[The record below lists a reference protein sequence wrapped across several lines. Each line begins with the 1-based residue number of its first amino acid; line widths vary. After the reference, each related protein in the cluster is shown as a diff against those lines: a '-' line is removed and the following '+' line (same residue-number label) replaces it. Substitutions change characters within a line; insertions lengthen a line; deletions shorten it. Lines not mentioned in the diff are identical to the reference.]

1 MRRAFLIIRLYIYS
15 MLKFIFFMF
24 MCFQVVTATIGQ
36 CIVINELQASN
47 KHTIVD
53 GFGEDED
60 WIELF
65 NCGDTAINI
74 GGMYFSDDPSV
85 PTKHQIP
92 GSKGSWTTIKPKERM
107 LLWVDGDD
115 EQGSRH
121 LSFRLD
127 SEGGTITIYNSDL
140 NLIDRIDYKKQASDI
155 SFGRKHDGAS
165 EFQVFNTPTPKAPN
179 KGGLDLLH
187 DTVVPKF
194 SIHSGFYQNNM
205 KLALSNQLGGT
216 IYYTTS
222 GAEPDTVKG
231 LKYSSPILIDST
243 VIIRARIIKNNTI
256 PGKITTHT
264 FFINETST
272 LPIVS
277 LTADPKDLWD
287 HSSGIYHKY
296 KKRGWERPGNVE
308 YFDINNEGVHFS
320 AFKNEISMRIA
331 GKTSRRQPKKSF
343 SLFTKDSYGY
353 PRINYKIFKDKAISS
368 FGSIWLRA
376 DATSGRNVPELW
388 VGERFKNEL
397 LYEVNKEMGSSVDMQ
412 AYQPVQL
419 FLNGEYWGLYN
430 LMERKGA
437 DFIEN
442 NHGYKDVDIIT
453 GEYEQLVSGKA
464 RWYDSLTFYISLND
478 ITEDSVYTE
487 VSKKMSI
494 ENYIDYWIYEV
505 YSSAH
510 DNRVNIRYWRP
521 KGSGHKWKWISY
533 DQDSWHRY
541 DENTLE
547 RHLKHEPVFL
557 FNRLMK
563 NNTFRTKW
571 ANRMCDYL
579 NTTLSGDNT
588 TRLIDEITGR
598 IELEV
603 PREKERWQDTMLYIT
618 KNIRVDWFK
627 EYAIQRPCRM
637 RDHVIDYYKIIGE
650 EKKVKLDIASGEGT
664 IQISTLSIDSFPWE
678 GFYIETIPVKITATP
693 APGYKFVG
701 WKNKKLPKS
710 NTITSTLVS
719 DTNFVA
725 IFKKK
730 KAIAEK
736 SSQKKK

>member
-1 MRRAFLIIRLYIYS
+1 MSPIFILIKYSALALISILFLPETY
-15 MLKFIFFMF
+15 
-24 MCFQVVTATIGQ
+24 GQ
-36 CIVINELQASN
+36 CLLINELQAAN
-47 KHTIVD
+47 KHTIAD
-53 GFGEDED
+53 GFGENED

-65 NCGDTAINI
+65 NCGDTPINI
-74 GGMYFSDDPSV
+74 GGMYFSDNPDIPN
-85 PTKHQIP
+85 KHQIP
-92 GSKGSWTTIKPKERM
+92 KNKGAWTTIAPKDRM
-107 LLWVDGDD
+107 LLWVDSDD

-127 SEGGTITIYNSDL
+127 DEGGTIAVYNSEMIL
-140 NLIDRIDYKKQASDI
+140 LDRVDYKQQSRDK
-155 SFGRKHDGAS
+155 SFGRKHDGS
-165 EFQVFNTPTPKAPN
+165 EEFYHFDTPTPKTPN
-179 KGGLDLLH
+179 IGGVALLP
-187 DTVVPKF
+187 DSVTPLF
-194 SIHSGFYQNNM
+194 SEQSGFY
-205 KLALSNQLGGT
+205 KDKLSLALTNKYGGS
-216 IYYTTS
+216 IYYTTN
-222 GAEPDTVKG
+222 GAEPDTTSG
-231 LKYSSPILIDST
+231 IKYTEEIAIDST
-243 VIIRARIIKNNTI
+243 CIIRARIIKKNTV
-256 PGKITTHT
+256 PGKIGTQTY
-264 FFINETST
+264 FINESST
-272 LPIVS
+272 LPVVS

-287 HSSGIYHKY
+287 KSKGIYHKY

-308 YFDINNEGVHFS
+308 YFDLNKEGVHFS

-353 PRINYKIFKDKAISS
+353 PRINYKIFDDKPISS

-397 LYEVNKEMGSSVDMQ
+397 LYEVNKEMGSTVDMQ

-442 NHGYKDVDIIT
+442 NHGYNDVDIIT

-478 ITEDSVYTE
+478 ITQDSVYAE
-487 VSKKMSI
+487 VSKKMCI

-521 KGSGHKWKWISY
+521 KGKNQKWRWISY

-541 DENTLE
+541 DENTLK
-547 RHLKHEPVFL
+547 RHLKKEPVFL

-563 NNTFRTKW
+563 NKTFRVLW

-579 NTTLSGDNT
+579 NSTLSEDNAI
-588 TRLIDEITGR
+588 RLIDEITGR
-598 IELEV
+598 IEKEV
-603 PREKERWQDTMLYIT
+603 PREKERWQDTMLYVP
-618 KNIRVDWFK
+618 KNMRIDWFK
-627 EYAIQRPCRM
+627 EYAVQRPCQI
-637 RDHVIDYYKIIGE
+637 RDHIIDYYNINGK
-650 EKKVKLDIASGEGT
+650 EKNVKLNISNGLGT
-664 IQISTLSIDSFPWE
+664 VQISTLTIDSFPWE
-678 GFYIETIPVKITATP
+678 GYYIESIPVTITAIP
-693 APGYKFVG
+693 EEGYKFVG
-701 WKNKKLPKS
+701 WKNKNLPKS
-710 NTITSTLVS
+710 ITITSNLEEQT
-719 DTNFVA
+719 DFTA

-730 KAIAEK
+730 K
-736 SSQKKK
+736 SNQRKK